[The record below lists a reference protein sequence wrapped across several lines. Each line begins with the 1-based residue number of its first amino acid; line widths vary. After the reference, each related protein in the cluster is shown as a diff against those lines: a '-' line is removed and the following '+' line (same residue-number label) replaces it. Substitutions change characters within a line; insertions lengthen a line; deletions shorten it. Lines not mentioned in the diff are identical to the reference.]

1 MGRGSRL
8 GWLFGLIFGTVFGVL
23 FAPRK
28 GKELREKMKSER
40 KKGKFGI
47 APLKDDMQHLG
58 QELMAMAKDFYHSE
72 TVSDI
77 VEKGRGK
84 VKELSGDWVDE
95 VADFHRTRIKPL
107 QQEVSDKIKFVKG
120 EFDAQFMK
128 GEKTVKAA
136 SRQAKTLNR
145 KIKKSVLIGK
155 RAAKE
160 IKKTI
165 KVK

>member
-1 MGRGSRL
+1 MGNGGKF
-8 GWLFGLIFGTVFGVL
+8 GWFFGLIFGTIFGVL

-58 QELMAMAKDFYHSE
+58 QELIALAKDFYNSE

-77 VEKGRGK
+77 VEKGRKK
-84 VKELSGDWVDE
+84 VKELSGDFVGE

-107 QQEVSDKIKFVKG
+107 QEEFSDKIKFVKG

-128 GEKTVKAA
+128 GEKTVKNANK
-136 SRQAKTLNR
+136 QAGELKK
-145 KIKKSVLIGK
+145 KIKKSVSIGK
-155 RAAKE
+155 RAVKE
-160 IKKTI
+160 IKRTI
-165 KVK
+165 KNK